1 LYDFLAWLE
10 ASALGHAVRSSGVW
24 AYGILNL
31 THILGVATLFGSMV
45 ALDLRLLGLWR
56 GVPLGILARP
66 TVPLA
71 TAGFAVAALSGVCM
85 IAVNATD
92 YAGNPFLCIK
102 FPAIALGLVNV
113 FVLSRL
119 PAWKARDDLDG
130 EVSPRARRQLAAAG
144 AASLACWLTAV
155 SAGRLIGYW

>member
-24 AYGILNL
+24 AYGVLNL
-31 THILGVATLFGSMV
+31 THILGVATLFGSML
-45 ALDLRLLGLWR
+45 ALDLRMLGLWR
-56 GVPLGILARP
+56 GVPLGALAKP

-71 TAGFAVAALSGVCM
+71 AAGFAVAALSGVCM
-85 IAVNATD
+85 ITTNATE
-92 YAGNPFLCIK
+92 YAGNPFLYIK
-102 FPAIALGLVNV
+102 FPAIALGLLNV

-119 PAWKARDDLDG
+119 PAWKARDDGGG
-130 EVSPRARRQLAAAG
+130 EIPPRARRQLAAAG
-144 AASLACWLTAV
+144 GVSLACWLAAV